1 MLLLKKLSTT
11 IDRDSTCYAFMVA
24 MAADLR
30 PVWFSL
36 LLKTN
41 QNHDK
46 ARSQPHLQVRDFWA
60 TMIVTDG
67 SYGDIY
73 SRVLKQH

>member
-11 IDRDSTCYAFMVA
+11 IDRDLTCYALMVA

-41 QNHDK
+41 ENDYE
-46 ARSQPHLQVRDFWA
+46 ATLQPHLQVRDFWA
-60 TMIVTDG
+60 ILIVTDG
-67 SYGDIY
+67 SNRDI
-73 SRVLKQH
+73 